1 MSCFTPS
8 SLKKNNKKKN
18 NKKKNNIL
26 IVDNTSESKSMLTL
40 VTCELLLNS
49 LVMFFPKVCECVSD
63 GFLLLPSKEEVSRE
77 AEKSHDLLEPA
88 SLLAFTQ
95 TITSTSKHQGHS
107 LMPLIKAER
116 YVKILHTGL

>member
-8 SLKKNNKKKN
+8 SLKKKTNKKN
-18 NKKKNNIL
+18 QNNNIL

-40 VTCELLLNS
+40 VTCKLLLNS
-49 LVMFFPKVCECVSD
+49 LVMFFPEVCECVSD

-77 AEKSHDLLEPA
+77 AEKKHDLLEPA

-95 TITSTSKHQGHS
+95 TIMSTS
-107 LMPLIKAER
+107 
-116 YVKILHTGL
+116 